1 MDENQLLELKKIYQ
15 KRKAGYI
22 LSNREKELLRKFV
35 NLSHIEK
42 RSFAE
47 QVNESVDDIETF
59 IEKDIKRQ

>member
-15 KRKAGYI
+15 KYKAGHL
-22 LSNREKELLRKFV
+22 LSDREKELLKKFV

-42 RSFAE
+42 KNFAK

-59 IEKDIKRQ
+59 IERDIKRQ

>member
-15 KRKAGYI
+15 KRKAGYT
-22 LSNREKELLRKFV
+22 LSDREKELLRKFV

>member
-22 LSNREKELLRKFV
+22 LSDREKELLRKFV

>member
-15 KRKAGYI
+15 KYKAGH
-22 LSNREKELLRKFV
+22 LLADREKELLKKFV

-42 RSFAE
+42 RNFAE

-59 IEKDIKRQ
+59 IERDIKRQ

>member
-1 MDENQLLELKKIYQ
+1 MDENQLLELRKIY
-15 KRKAGYI
+15 KKYKAGYL
-22 LSNREKELLRKFV
+22 LSDREKELLKKFV

-42 RSFAE
+42 RNFAE